1 MPSPTQTPAL
11 PQASASIRRLLTER
25 QVANRLEVSP
35 RTLQNWRRYGE
46 GPRFVKLGAAVR
58 YVEGDLDAWIDEQI
72 RRSTSDPGP
81 LAA

>member
-1 MPSPTQTPAL
+1 MTHATA
-11 PQASASIRRLLTER
+11 PQAAASIRRLLTER
-25 QVANRLEVSP
+25 QASDKLAVSP

-46 GPRFVKLGAAVR
+46 GPRFVKLGTAVR
-58 YVEGDLDAWIDEQI
+58 YVEGDLDAWIDEQV

>member
-1 MPSPTQTPAL
+1 MPAL
-11 PQASASIRRLLTER
+11 PQATASIRRLLTER
-25 QVANRLEVSP
+25 QASDKLAASP
-35 RTLQNWRRYGE
+35 RTLQNWRRFGE
-46 GPRFVKLGAAVR
+46 GPRFVKLGTAVR